1 MPRRKRAEK
10 KEIPPDPEYNSVL
23 VTMFINNI
31 VKRGK
36 KSLAEKI
43 FYSALNIIK
52 ERTKKDPLELFETAV
67 NNVKPT
73 LEVRSRRIGGANYQV
88 PTEVSPKKQIA
99 LSIRWI
105 LAAARNRSEH
115 SMSERLASELI
126 AASHKEGAAF
136 KKKEDTHRMAEANRA
151 FAHFKW

>member
-1 MPRRKRAEK
+1 MPRRRRPEKRVL
-10 KEIPPDPEYNSVL
+10 PPDPKYKSVL
-23 VTMFINNI
+23 VTKFINNI
-31 VKRGK
+31 MKRGK
-36 KSLAEKI
+36 KSLAERI
-43 FYSALNIIK
+43 LYSALDIVK
-52 ERTKKDPLELFETAV
+52 ERTKKDPLELLETAV

-88 PTEVSPKKQIA
+88 PTEVNPRRQIA

-105 LAAARNRSEH
+105 LTAARNRSEH
-115 SMSERLASELI
+115 SMAEKLASELI
-126 AASHKEGAAF
+126 AASRKEGASF